1 MSIRY
6 QGLHSLDDLVFLV
19 NKPIIGKKGIHYQKL
34 LKDWSSIVGNDISRY
49 AIPTKISTSRRSN
62 NSKAEGAK
70 FDNIL
75 YLATN
80 NAAASTE
87 LVYHLGVLK
96 EQINF
101 YFGYEYIQQIKLV
114 QAVFQVHI
122 EKELP
127 MEKKLSVEQKS
138 KLEELTSQYGSDD
151 EIKAILTAMATRI
164 ITANIRSNC

>member
-1 MSIRY
+1 MSSRY

-34 LKDWSSIVGNDISRY
+34 LKDWSSIVGNEIARY
-49 AIPTKISTSRRSN
+49 AIPTKISTSRRSSN
-62 NSKAEGAK
+62 ATAEGAK

-101 YFGYEYIQQIKLV
+101 YFGYEYIQQIKIV

-127 MEKKLSVEQKS
+127 IEKKLSVDQQS
-138 KLEELTSQYGSDD
+138 KLEELISQYKNDD
-151 EIKAILTAMATRI
+151 EIKVVLTAMATGI
-164 ITANIRSNC
+164 VANKKK